1 MELETSCD
9 LIGASIVEDEVPNEL
24 KNISWIIIAK
34 GAEIASEE
42 LGVFF
47 YQREYLIRKKRL
59 STDGKIIL
67 IGKNEMVTVIDPKN
81 KYKEIGKIIKGLKNF

>member
-47 YQREYLIRKKRL
+47 YQREYLIRKKDFL
-59 STDGKIIL
+59 LMEKL
-67 IGKNEMVTVIDPKN
+67 F
-81 KYKEIGKIIKGLKNF
+81 L